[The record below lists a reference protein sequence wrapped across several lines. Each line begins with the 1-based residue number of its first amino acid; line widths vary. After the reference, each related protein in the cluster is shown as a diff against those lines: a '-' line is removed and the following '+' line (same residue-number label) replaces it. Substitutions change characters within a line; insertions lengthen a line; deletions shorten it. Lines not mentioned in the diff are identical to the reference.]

1 MGLRLFQLSIKG
13 SSLPRSDRDCN
24 DPIASKSWSQIEFRD
39 MKPNALSKQEFKMIK
54 NSSNFFTFRKIENFL
69 KIQNEHMRTWL
80 IRSEPIYKNKN
91 NLTYKC

>member
-1 MGLRLFQLSIKG
+1 
-13 SSLPRSDRDCN
+13 
-24 DPIASKSWSQIEFRD
+24 
-39 MKPNALSKQEFKMIK
+39 MKPNAAEISQQKLEMIK